1 MKGYK
6 ETDKLRDF
14 LNSLKGKKFKLDCG
28 HKVTFGNNLGNNII
42 IFNGKKFT
50 IICTLCGY

>member
-6 ETDKLRDF
+6 ETDKLGDF
-14 LNSLKGKKFKLDCG
+14 LISLKGKRFTLDCG
-28 HKVTFGNNLGNNII
+28 HKVTFGTNLGNNII
-42 IFNGKKFT
+42 IYNGKKFR